1 MRFFLVNFRHMN
13 GLQKIISTDQIKGAD
28 LHTISSQ
35 KIRSIDLMEKAAS
48 AFVQYLM
55 TLQIANHKFRV
66 FCGSGNNGGDG
77 LAICRMLT
85 ENGFDAHAYF
95 IDTNKTPTADCN
107 TNLNRLPEV
116 KIINNES
123 QLPQFNPSDIIIDAL
138 FGIGMRGKVEGLFS
152 DVIRAINSS
161 VNTVYSVDMPSG
173 LPSETIAKSDDV
185 VKADLVITFQR
196 PKASF
201 FFPEHKTFVKDWI
214 AIDIGLDE
222 DYIQQLD
229 SKTFYINHEVQQYV
243 KRREKFSHKGHY
255 GHALL
260 MAGSFGKMGA
270 AVLSAHACLKSG
282 VGLLTSYVP
291 KCGVN
296 IMQSSL
302 PEAMCFSDDSE
313 QCLTQFPDI
322 SVFNVLSIGPGIG
335 TVLQTEK
342 MLFQLLKSVKVSMV
356 IDADAIN
363 ILSKNPGW
371 MPHIPQG
378 SILTP
383 HIKEFDRLVGTSAQT
398 TERLVKAAE
407 FAEKLQCVIVLKDA
421 CTWVI
426 DNKGHKYVHDGGN
439 PGMATAGSGDV
450 LTGIITGL
458 LAQGYSSAE
467 AACIA
472 VYHHGLAGDK
482 AVKTTGQLG
491 LMATDIVK
499 HLKID

>member
-1 MRFFLVNFRHMN
+1 MN

-28 LHTISSQ
+28 LHTISSH

-55 TLQIANHKFRV
+55 TLQIANHKIIV

-77 LAICRMLT
+77 LAICRMLI

-95 IDTNKTPTADCN
+95 IDTNKTPTNDCSA
-107 TNLNRLPEV
+107 NLKTLHEV
-116 KIINNES
+116 KVIENES
-123 QLPQFNPSDIIIDAL
+123 EIPEFNHTDIIIDAL
-138 FGIGMRGKVEGLFS
+138 FGIGIRGKVEGLIS

-161 VNTVYSVDMPSG
+161 ANTVVYSVDMPSG
-173 LPSETIAKSDDV
+173 LPSETIAQSEDV

-222 DYIQQLD
+222 DYIQQSD

-243 KRREKFSHKGHY
+243 KRRAKFSHKGHY

-260 MAGSFGKMGA
+260 MAGSFDKMGA
-270 AVLSAHACLKSG
+270 ALLSAHACLKSG
-282 VGLLTSYVP
+282 VGLLTTHVP

-302 PEAMCFSDDSE
+302 PEAMCMSDDSE
-313 QCLTQFPDI
+313 EYLTQLPNI
-322 SVFNVLSIGPGIG
+322 SVCNVLAIGPGIG
-335 TVLQTEK
+335 TATETET
-342 MLFQLLKSVKVSMV
+342 MFFQLLKNVKVPMV

-383 HIKEFDRLVGTSAQT
+383 HIKEFDRLVGTSSQT
-398 TERLVKAAE
+398 TDRLIKAAE
-407 FAEKLQCVIVLKDA
+407 FTEKHHCVIVLKDA

-426 DNKGHKYVHDGGN
+426 DDKGHKYVHDGGN

-458 LAQGYSSAE
+458 LAQGNSSVK

-482 AVKTTGQLG
+482 AAKTTGQMG
-491 LMATDIVK
+491 LMASDITK